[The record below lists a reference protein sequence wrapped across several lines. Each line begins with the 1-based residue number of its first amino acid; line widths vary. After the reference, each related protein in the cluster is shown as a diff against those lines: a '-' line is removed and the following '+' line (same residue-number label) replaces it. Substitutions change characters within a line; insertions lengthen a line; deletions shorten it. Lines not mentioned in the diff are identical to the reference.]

1 MSAIT
6 RATCSLFLKNL
17 NREVWEER
25 RNIAKAKAE
34 MTQENEEAVASR
46 TRVSRT
52 KAIREQSTDKCRDA
66 NAWVANSSR
75 ELSRQNV
82 WGSDY
87 CHSRQLG

>member
-25 RNIAKAKAE
+25 RNIVKAKAE

-52 KAIREQSTDKCRDA
+52 KANREQI
-66 NAWVANSSR
+66 NAGMPTP
-75 ELSRQNV
+75 
-82 WGSDY
+82 GSLIPAG
-87 CHSRQLG
+87 S

>member
-1 MSAIT
+1 M
-6 RATCSLFLKNL
+6 
-17 NREVWEER
+17 
-25 RNIAKAKAE
+25 KAKAE

-52 KAIREQSTDKCRDA
+52 KANREQSTDKYGDA